1 MLPERLT
8 AVLLSLPLLAL
19 IIVSISYWITYGK
32 EEKQGSGK
40 HHIFYNR
47 FFLTLVAIGYF
58 GIWPLW
64 VGGIVMLFLN
74 RYYAAFKFLT
84 FSLQMTSLVQIV
96 GLVVLYVGS
105 LFFTWTIGFADKY
118 LRPSISGVHDNHR
131 LVQDGPL
138 GIVRH
143 PYYVSD
149 VLILLGLSLTLMELP
164 RFSGHVNIEEGET
177 DMPRSR
183 PPYSPELRQRI
194 LELARA
200 GRTVASLAREFEPTE
215 NSIRNWIA
223 QAERDAGLRSD
234 GLTTDERAE
243 LTRLRR
249 EVRTLR
255 EERDILK
262 KAAAWFAQ
270 ETGASPRRSSGT

>member
-19 IIVSISYWITYGK
+19 IIVSIPYWITYGK

-131 LVQDGPL
+131 LVQNGPL

-143 PYYVSD
+143 PYYVSY
-149 VLILLGLSLTLMELP
+149 VLILLGLSLTLTILWSLILALCIVIGMGPTAKAEENQLIALFGEEYKQYQQRVG
-164 RFSGHVNIEEGET
+164 RFF
-177 DMPRSR
+177 PK
-183 PPYSPELRQRI
+183 L
-194 LELARA
+194 
-200 GRTVASLAREFEPTE
+200 F
-215 NSIRNWIA
+215 
-223 QAERDAGLRSD
+223 
-234 GLTTDERAE
+234 
-243 LTRLRR
+243 
-249 EVRTLR
+249 
-255 EERDILK
+255 
-262 KAAAWFAQ
+262 
-270 ETGASPRRSSGT
+270 